1 MVTPEDWERRARE
14 CERARSQIV
23 ARIDAARREVY
34 DVNFRAEQAEAVAT
48 AALDR
53 AIRSEVA
60 TAAALERIE
69 QAKAKAIATVAL
81 DRATR
86 SEAATAAAEAGLR
99 QALQER
105 DAILSSTIW
114 RATAPVR
121 TIADHAAATLQR
133 LRSGRH

>member
-1 MVTPEDWERRARE
+1 MVTPEDWEQRARE

-23 ARIDAARREVY
+23 ARIDTARREVY
-34 DVNFRAEQAEAVAT
+34 EVNLRVEQAEAIAT

-53 AIRSEVA
+53 AIRSEAA

-69 QAKAKAIATVAL
+69 QTKAIAAAAL
-81 DRATR
+81 NRATR
-86 SEAATAAAEAGLR
+86 SEAATAAAEARLR

-105 DAILSSTIW
+105 DAILSSTSW

-121 TIADHAAATLQR
+121 MIADHAAVTLRR
-133 LRSGRH
+133 LRSGRR